1 MPKINVTIGEE
12 NLLYVNMIAEKSG
25 RSRYSILSAF
35 VDMAINTARKNEEFR
50 RAAGKKA
57 STVGERLRT
66 IEGHAKLNSALLAL
80 MLQCLTPEQADK
92 YNDLKKKYIE

>member
-1 MPKINVTIGEE
+1 
-12 NLLYVNMIAEKSG
+12 MISFFMLAYPQLWEKP
-25 RSRYSILSAF
+25 
-35 VDMAINTARKNEEFR
+35 RKNEEFR